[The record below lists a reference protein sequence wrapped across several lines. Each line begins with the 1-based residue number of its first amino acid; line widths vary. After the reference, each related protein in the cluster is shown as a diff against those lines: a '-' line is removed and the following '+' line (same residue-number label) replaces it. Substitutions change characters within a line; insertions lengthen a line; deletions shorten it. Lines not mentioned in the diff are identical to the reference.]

1 MKHQGKT
8 LLSKAERTAL
18 FLKRLKQARKASTFD
33 EAYTLLCDTLNKVE
47 DEHSGVPYNIEQ
59 WRTDGRMYPPQMDN
73 ARPLEDYPGMTR
85 FRTLA
90 HHVFISDKGAILIY
104 NRRSESIDL
113 SKSGKDGSP
122 IPESVLK

>member
-1 MKHQGKT
+1 MK
-8 LLSKAERTAL
+8 KANRSSL
-18 FLKRLKQARKASTFD
+18 FLKRLKKARKASTFD
-33 EAYTLLCDTLNKVE
+33 EAYTLLFDTLNKVE
-47 DEHSGVPYNIEQ
+47 DEYSGAPYNIEQ

-73 ARPLEDYPGMTR
+73 ARPLEDYPGITR

-104 NRRSESIDL
+104 NHRSKSIDL
-113 SKSGKDGSP
+113 SKSGKDGSQ